1 MIALYT
7 IHEKRLLGS
16 KIVKGVCCIKWCGYV
31 DGGGQASRACS
42 CWRAYDCTSYI
53 LYDVLYMPFHIYTGL
68 RAVDIWNWWVYC
80 ILCDELHIVEHI
92 CTALTAMDI
101 C

>member
-1 MIALYT
+1 MLYKMVWVCGWGGAGFT
-7 IHEKRLLGS
+7 RMLVLARLRYG
-16 KIVKGVCCIKWCGYV
+16 
-31 DGGGQASRACS
+31 RAHV
-42 CWRAYDCTSYI
+42 WEGDCTSYI